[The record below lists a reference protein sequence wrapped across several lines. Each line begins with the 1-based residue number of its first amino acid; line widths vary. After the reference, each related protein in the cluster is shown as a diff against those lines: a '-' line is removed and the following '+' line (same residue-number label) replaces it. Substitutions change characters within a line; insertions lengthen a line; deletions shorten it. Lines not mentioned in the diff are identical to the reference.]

1 VTNGSLYPFGR
12 ESFSKKAVIFVTT
25 VTALPALL
33 GFWGTFDVGRGF
45 LASIYLGVCLFWY
58 VVVQPKLICTHCA
71 YYGKVCARGLGMI
84 SRLLYRSGTG
94 HEVWGARLGKVFWPW
109 WYVGLPAAAFA
120 YLLAF
125 EFSWATVVF
134 AAGFAVSSAAALF
147 VNRNQCCLVCLMRA
161 ACRRSPFR
169 ESEERV

>member
-12 ESFSKKAVIFVTT
+12 ESFSKKAVILVTA
-25 VTALPALL
+25 VTALPALI

-45 LASIYLGVCLFWY
+45 LASIYLAGCLFWY

-71 YYGKVCARGLGMI
+71 YYGKTCARGLGAVA
-84 SRLLYRSGTG
+84 RLLYRSGTG

-109 WYVGLPAAAFA
+109 WYVGLPAAVFI
-120 YLLAF
+120 YLLLF
-125 EFSWATVVF
+125 RFSWPAVAF
-134 AAGFAVSSAAALF
+134 AAGFAVTSALALF
-147 VNRNQCCLVCLMRA
+147 VNRNYCCVNCAMRT

-169 ESEERV
+169 ESEEGV